1 MTIVKVLTFLMALH
15 FAAPLFSE
23 EEDEMSRILLADTK
37 EKILKLFGPPKAAVE
52 FGEDFQSWQYQIGEG
67 DHDDFTHQVVFRKST
82 GDLVSFTRNYES
94 PRKVLAFFP
103 VAESKAFAFIEAG
116 KAAYPMLL
124 RTLPDGRLLFAS
136 GISKPQQTTTQLVVM
151 RQSEL
156 RYFYPWLEK
165 QLTENREPASTIPVA
180 RSR

>member
-1 MTIVKVLTFLMALH
+1 MTIVKVLTLLMALH

-23 EEDEMSRILLADTK
+23 EDEMSRILLADTRG
-37 EKILKLFGPPKAAVE
+37 KILKLFGPPKAAVE

-67 DHDDFTHQVVFRKST
+67 DHDDFSHQIVFRKST
-82 GDLVSFTRNYES
+82 GDLVSFTRNFAN

-103 VAESKAFAFIEAG
+103 VEKSKAYVFKDAG
-116 KAAYPMLL
+116 KPDYPMLVRSL
-124 RTLPDGRLLFAS
+124 TDGRLLLAV
-136 GISKPQQTTTQLVVM
+136 GISKPQQVTTQMVVM

-165 QLTENREPASTIPVA
+165 QLAENSEPASSKQAELP
-180 RSR
+180 R